1 MNSRHPRKLLPS
13 SLVTDSGVDHVRLA
27 YHYLDTGDVD
37 GYLSLLD
44 EDARPEAAA
53 LGCRHNIDR
62 IVASGDCVVAIG
74 RVSPQQV
81 DFVDVFTLSDEGM
94 LRSRRRYAAL
104 RAAAR

>member
-13 SLVTDSGVDHVRLA
+13 RLITDSGVDHVRLA
-27 YHYLDTGDVD
+27 YHYLDNGDVD

-44 EDARPEAAA
+44 EDTRPEAPA
-53 LGCRHNIDR
+53 LGCRHDIDR

-81 DFVDVFTLSDEGM
+81 DFVDVFTLSDDGM
-94 LRSRRRYAAL
+94 LRSRRRYAAPG
-104 RAAAR
+104 AAPR